1 MQTVFSSVLPDVPAA
16 AVIWLVLLVAVA
28 VAVGA
33 LVARPGWLRS
43 TVAGRIRQ
51 AALPSHVELAEEE
64 RERARYAE
72 EVAVAAE
79 RAGATAARCRTE
91 WLTAQEEV
99 EAAWAAYEAA
109 EADVRRLSAAAA
121 MPLPQ
126 TTRTPSEYADR
137 ERFLHRAALDAYWRK
152 EISVEQL
159 SDVFAHRNGWDPRRH
174 PVEQELLLRRA
185 ARDNLAERHRAALE
199 REREAWRAAEL
210 AVASAHSLRDEAY
223 AARDRQPE
231 EVESVVPMP
240 ERERVRPAESTR
252 DAPTVARG
260 RAAVAVY

>member
-16 AVIWLVLLVAVA
+16 AVIWLVLLTVAA

-33 LVARPGWLRS
+33 LVARPAWLRS
-43 TVAGRIRQ
+43 AVAGRIRQ

-72 EVAVAAE
+72 EIAVAAR
-79 RAGATAARCRTE
+79 RAGATAERCRAG

-99 EAAWAAYEAA
+99 EAAWTAYQAA

-126 TTRTPSEYADR
+126 TAQTPAEYADR

-152 EISVEQL
+152 ELSVEQL

-174 PVEQELLLRRA
+174 PVEQELVLHRA
-185 ARDNLAERHRAALE
+185 IRDNLAARHRVAVE

-210 AVASAHSLRDEAY
+210 AAAASRSLRDEAF
-223 AARDRQPE
+223 AALDRRPE
-231 EVESVVPMP
+231 ETGSVVPMP
-240 ERERVRPAESTR
+240 ETRRPTAEPTREPAST
-252 DAPTVARG
+252 ARG
-260 RAAVAVY
+260 HAPAPAY